1 MRSPTRNPAITRR
14 TENTMNIK
22 DALVQLREYTYQVRH
37 VNRQLQGEVAEF
49 SMEEL
54 QRALDNVK
62 EEREDILFGVG
73 CGKRVFWWEGPVYL
87 QLVALRAAWDNNT
100 VGADELFQGIKLISE
115 HPLFKEMLEHSVP
128 FNSKKIFNAAMS
140 RDEAAEIILHLFKN
154 GNTNSEHHIP
164 YFAVLQQDIPDMCR
178 RLGLG
183 KMDYEELW
191 SELTFPTSMC
201 RGDYYVNCALPV
213 LEFMKRKQLRESIA
227 ASKDQTFTQEE
238 L

>member
-1 MRSPTRNPAITRR
+1 
-14 TENTMNIK
+14 MNVK
-22 DALVQLREYTYQVRH
+22 NALIQLREYTYQTRH
-37 VNRQLQGEVAEF
+37 ANRQLQGEVAEF
-49 SMEEL
+49 SMDDL
-54 QRALDNVK
+54 QQALDNLK
-62 EEREDILFGVG
+62 EERDNTLFGVA
-73 CGKRVFWWEGPVYL
+73 CGTTTLWWEGPLYL

-100 VGADELFQGIKLISE
+100 IGVDELFKGVKLVAD
-115 HPLFKEMLEHSVP
+115 HPLFKEMLECKVP
-128 FNSKKIFNAAMS
+128 FNNKKIFNAAMS

-154 GNTNSEHHIP
+154 GNTDPEHHIP
-164 YFAVLQQDIPDMCR
+164 YFDVLQQDIPDMCR

-213 LEFMKRKQLRESIA
+213 LEFMKRKQLREVIA
-227 ASKDQTFTQEE
+227 ASKGQTFTQEE